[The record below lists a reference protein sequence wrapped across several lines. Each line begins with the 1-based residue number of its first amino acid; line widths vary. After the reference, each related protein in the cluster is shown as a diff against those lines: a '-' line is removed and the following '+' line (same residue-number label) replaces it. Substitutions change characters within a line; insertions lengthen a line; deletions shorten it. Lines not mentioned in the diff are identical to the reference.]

1 MKDLKEENN
10 ESKNFEIIMHF
21 VKDISFEI
29 PTADAYISVIQDL
42 EKYETKIDIK
52 NNPLSNQLNELN
64 LKIFF
69 EAPQNIKNKIH
80 AEICIAIVFK
90 ILDQTITQ
98 DEIKKIILADIPNLF
113 SEKVTNI
120 LSNIFQQS
128 GFKEFKF
135 KKKIN
140 FIEMYENQKKTTPR
154 K

>member
-1 MKDLKEENN
+1 MSEKYQV
-10 ESKNFEIIMHF
+10 IMDF
-21 VKDISFEI
+21 IKDISFEI
-29 PTADAYISVIQDL
+29 PTADAYISSTQDL

-64 LKIFF
+64 LRIFF
-69 EAPQNIKNKIH
+69 EAPQNIKKKIH
-80 AEICIAIVFK
+80 AEICIAVVFK
-90 ILDQTITQ
+90 ILDQTIKQ

-135 KKKIN
+135 KKNIN
-140 FIEMYENQKKTTPR
+140 FIEMYENQKKTVR
-154 K
+154 SI

>member
-1 MKDLKEENN
+1 MSEKYQV
-10 ESKNFEIIMHF
+10 IIDF
-21 VKDISFEI
+21 IKDISFEI
-29 PTADAYISVIQDL
+29 PTADAYISSTQDL

-52 NNPLSNQLNELN
+52 NNSLSNQLNELN
-64 LKIFF
+64 LRIFF

-80 AEICIAIVFK
+80 AEVCIAIVFK

-98 DEIKKIILADIPNLF
+98 DQIKKIILADIPNLF
-113 SEKVTNI
+113 SEKITNI

-140 FIEMYENQKKTTPR
+140 FIEMYENQKKTTLSN
-154 K
+154 